1 MVSPPQIETSFN
13 LNKYVTSSLVIII
26 TNHLSPDIPLEV
38 LDHLIEIYRVKL
50 HLQPL
55 QLFTLPELKVSLTSA
70 PKYLLY
76 SFLALT
82 VRYSTHD
89 FFNGQQAKVVEFY
102 GSSAQQEVA
111 ILASQGIPKLE
122 IVQALCLL
130 VLVDVAGGLMPNA
143 SGVW

>member
-1 MVSPPQIETSFN
+1 M
-13 LNKYVTSSLVIII
+13 
-26 TNHLSPDIPLEV
+26 
-38 LDHLIEIYRVKL
+38 KL

-55 QLFTLPELKVSLTSA
+55 QLFNIAELRDTLNSA
-70 PKYLLY
+70 PRYLLY

-82 VRYSTHD
+82 VRYSAHD
-89 FFNGQQAKVVEFY
+89 FFSDNRSKAVELY

-130 VLVDVAGGLMPNA
+130 VLVDVAGKYISAA
-143 SGVW
+143 SRWW

>member
-1 MVSPPQIETSFN
+1 M
-13 LNKYVTSSLVIII
+13 
-26 TNHLSPDIPLEV
+26 
-38 LDHLIEIYRVKL
+38 DHLIEIYRVKL

-55 QLFTLPELKVSLTSA
+55 QLFKISELRDTLTSA
-70 PKYLLY
+70 PQYLLY

-82 VRYSTHD
+82 VRYSAHG
-89 FFNGQQAKVVEFY
+89 FFNGKQVKAVELY

-130 VLVDVAGGLMPNA
+130 VLVDVAGKLIPCSSRGR
-143 SGVW
+143 